1 MQRTLITNMAKIIQ
15 DKTLTDIANAI
26 RSKTNSTDT
35 MKPSDMPSKI
45 NSITTG
51 ITPTGD
57 ITLTDNNLY
66 YNVEK
71 YKRAIAKIPEATYF
85 KQLFENTLEDFSYEG
100 TDYKASVFTNHTGL
114 KTVNAPYIWQ
124 LPINA
129 FYMCSNLT
137 SVYLPNLAGT
147 IGTNVFNGCSSLRQF
162 IQPKAE
168 CYYDTGYHFYSCT
181 LINKIDIYPASSS
194 WLMQSFTSCSNLKT
208 LIIRG
213 TNLPSID
220 ASSLTGTPIE
230 SGTGYIYVLQEMLDT
245 YKSAT
250 NWSTY
255 ADQFRAIE
263 DYPDIC
269 AIPEEYQ

>member
-1 MQRTLITNMAKIIQ
+1 MQRLLITDMAKIIQ

-26 RSKTNSTDT
+26 RSKTNTTDT
-35 MKPSDMPSKI
+35 MKPTDMPAKI

-51 ITPTGD
+51 ITPTGS
-57 ITLTDNNLY
+57 ITLTENNLY
-66 YNVEK
+66 YDVTNYMSAV
-71 YKRAIAKIPEATYF
+71 AKIPEATYF
-85 KQLFENTLEDFSYEG
+85 TQLFENTLEDFTYQG
-100 TDYKASVFTNHTGL
+100 TEYNASVFTNHTGL
-114 KTVNAPYIWQ
+114 KTVNAPYIWR

-129 FYMCSNLT
+129 FFMCQNLR
-137 SVYLPNLAGT
+137 SVYLPNLHGN
-147 IGTNVFNGCSSLRQF
+147 IGMSAFDGCSSLRQF

-168 CYYDTGYHFYSCT
+168 CLYDTGQHFFGCT
-181 LINKIDIYPASSS
+181 IINKIDIYPASGS
-194 WLMQSFTSCSNLKT
+194 WLMRSFTNCSNLTT

-213 TNLPSID
+213 TNLPRID
-220 ASSLTGTPIE
+220 DIGLTGTPIE

-269 AIPEEYQ
+269 AIPAEYQ

>member
-1 MQRTLITNMAKIIQ
+1 MAKIIQ

-26 RSKTNSTDT
+26 RSKTNTTDT
-35 MKPSDMPSKI
+35 MKPTDMPSKI

-57 ITLTDNNLY
+57 ITLTSNNTW
-66 YNVEK
+66 YNVTN
-71 YKRAIAKIPEATYF
+71 YKRAKTVIPEATYF
-85 KQLFENTLEDFSYEG
+85 TQLLENTLENFSYEG
-100 TDYKASVFTNHTGL
+100 TEYKASVFTNHTGL

-129 FYMCSNLT
+129 FYMCTGLT

-147 IGTNVFNGCSSLRQF
+147 ISMNAFNGCSSLRQF
-162 IQPKAE
+162 IQPKTE
-168 CYYDTGYHFYSCT
+168 CLYDTGYHFNSCT

-194 WLMQSFTSCSNLKT
+194 WLMQSFTNCSNLKT
-208 LIIRG
+208 LIVRG

-220 ASSLTGTPIE
+220 ASGLTGTPIE